1 MKMLFTIFLI
11 VNDQQKQIL
20 FIDIMKK
27 HFRKELAMTKKDEKN
42 FENSTKCYICVNV
55 YVDGEIK
62 LRDHCHIAGK
72 H

>member
-1 MKMLFTIFLI
+1 
-11 VNDQQKQIL
+11 
-20 FIDIMKK
+20 MKK

-72 H
+72 HWGYAYREIVISKLN